1 VIKKTALDDYAN
13 PRPSGIIAI
22 RLNDGDE
29 VIGVRLTDGQQE
41 VILST
46 RHGQAI
52 RFQEVDARPMGRVA
66 AGVRGIQLEAD
77 DEVVSVDVVDTEA
90 TLLAVAEKGYG
101 KRTAMDEYRIQSR
114 GGKGIITMRVTDRIG
129 QVVGVRMVKD
139 EDDLMLITDAGKVIR
154 TPVRGISV
162 IGRNTQGVRLIDLS
176 EGEKVVG
183 IACVAQ
189 EPEVESE
196 PADGGGAPDGGES
209 EETGGSEPPA
219 SA

>member
-1 VIKKTALDDYAN
+1 
-13 PRPSGIIAI
+13 
-22 RLNDGDE
+22 
-29 VIGVRLTDGQQE
+29 
-41 VILST
+41 
-46 RHGQAI
+46 
-52 RFQEVDARPMGRVA
+52 
-66 AGVRGIQLEAD
+66 
-77 DEVVSVDVVDTEA
+77 
-90 TLLAVAEKGYG
+90 
-101 KRTAMDEYRIQSR
+101 MDEYRIQSR

-139 EDDLMLITDAGKVIR
+139 EDDLMLITDTGKVIR

-189 EPEVESE
+189 EPDG
-196 PADGGGAPDGGES
+196 DGGDEAEAGGDPEGS
-209 EETGGSEPPA
+209 GSSEPPV

>member
-1 VIKKTALDDYAN
+1 
-13 PRPSGIIAI
+13 
-22 RLNDGDE
+22 
-29 VIGVRLTDGQQE
+29 
-41 VILST
+41 
-46 RHGQAI
+46 
-52 RFQEVDARPMGRVA
+52 MGRVA

-77 DEVVSVDVVDTEA
+77 DEVVSVDVVDADA

-189 EPEVESE
+189 EPEVEGDAQ
-196 PADGGGAPDGGES
+196 ADGGGDPEGGES
-209 EETGGSEPPA
+209 EDTGGSEPPA